1 MSPVAPAG
9 TPAPASRAPAPSPA
23 WRENLDTWIE
33 HLRLKARENIVPLC
47 LGGLIFT
54 FLVVYLANR
63 IFILIGPGEEGVLFR
78 RLTNGTDIS
87 SPFKEGL
94 VIIAPWNTMSI
105 YSLRV
110 QERTQIVEALSKN
123 GLTIRVTVS
132 MRYFPEEKNLP
143 LLHQKVG
150 PDYADRIVVPE
161 VMTGVREVVGK
172 FEPQGLYTTNTR
184 EISDQI
190 IEAATRS
197 LSDKFIRLD
206 DVNILS
212 IRLPSLVT
220 SAIESKLTQE
230 QMAEEYIYRQDRT
243 EREKKRLATEADGI
257 AQYNRAIS
265 ASLTPEMLRFKGI
278 EATLELA
285 KSPNAKI
292 VVVGSGKDGLPLILN
307 TEGASAK

>member
-9 TPAPASRAPAPSPA
+9 TPPPASRAPAPSPA
-23 WRENLDTWIE
+23 WRENLDAWIE

-87 SPFKEGL
+87 KPYKEGL
-94 VIIAPWNTMSI
+94 VIIAPWNSMSI
-105 YSLRV
+105 YTLRV

-132 MRYFPEEKNLP
+132 IRYFPEEKNLP

>member
-1 MSPVAPAG
+1 MSPVAPAD
-9 TPAPASRAPAPSPA
+9 TPTPASRAPATSPA
-23 WRENLDTWIE
+23 WRENLDAWIE
-33 HLRLKARENIVPLC
+33 RLRLKARENIVPLC

-54 FLVVYLANR
+54 FLAVYLANR

-197 LSDKFIRLD
+197 LSEKFIRLD

-212 IRLPSLVT
+212 IRLPNLVT

-265 ASLTPEMLRFKGI
+265 ASLTPEMLRFKGV

-307 TEGASAK
+307 TESAGAK

>member
-1 MSPVAPAG
+1 MSPGAPAG
-9 TPAPASRAPAPSPA
+9 TPPPASLAPAPSPA
-23 WRENLDTWIE
+23 WRENLDAWIE
-33 HLRLKARENIVPLC
+33 RLRLKARENIVPLC

-87 SPFKEGL
+87 KPYKEGL
-94 VIIAPWNTMSI
+94 VIIAPWNSMSI
-105 YSLRV
+105 YTLRV

-132 MRYFPEEKNLP
+132 IRYFPEEKNLP

-230 QMAEEYIYRQDRT
+230 QMAEDYIYRQDRT